1 MASRFGATI
10 IPFGVVGED
19 DICDV
24 SVYLK
29 NMLLY
34 FDILSIYLMYRNNV
48 MLSHTVGIHMSLLT
62 MNQFNT
68 SVAVRLQRSSE
79 ASIL

>member
-1 MASRFGATI
+1 MFRATI
-10 IPFGVVGED
+10 IPLEVVGED

-34 FDILSIYLMYRNNV
+34 FDILSIHLMYRNNV
-48 MLSHTVGIHMSLLT
+48 MLSHCWNPYVTV
-62 MNQFNT
+62 NY
-68 SVAVRLQRSSE
+68 E
-79 ASIL
+79 SI